1 MEAVSR
7 RRFIETVA
15 AAGALA
21 TAFPDLLGAQPQQG
35 FRGTLCFFSKH
46 LPRMDGHGLG
56 RSLKALGFGGVDLT
70 VRPGGHVEPARVE
83 QDLPV
88 FVEGIRKEGLAV
100 PMITT
105 ELTSDADPAA
115 RPTLQ
120 TAAALKVPYFK
131 AGYYRYAFVDA
142 RKEIE
147 AAAAKLRSLAVL
159 SARHGVHLGFH
170 NHAGY
175 IGGGIWDIAPVIDA
189 LDPKAAGYYFDV
201 RHAVVEGG
209 DGGWRS
215 AFTVVAPR
223 LSMIALKD
231 FFWEKT
237 ATGWRQQSCP
247 MGEGMVNWKSYFAML
262 AKAGF
267 HGPTSLHLEYQVP
280 GATPAALEENTLAAA
295 ARDLAFVKAR
305 IAEAYGAGTKL

>member
-1 MEAVSR
+1 METLNR

-21 TAFPDLLGAQPQQG
+21 TTFPALLDARQGPG

-46 LPRMDGHGLG
+46 LPRMDGRGLG
-56 RSLKALGFGGVDLT
+56 RSLETLGFAGVDLT
-70 VRPGGHVEPARVE
+70 VRPGGHVEPARVA

-88 FVEGIRKEGLAV
+88 FVEGIRKEGLSV

-115 RPTLQ
+115 RPTLE

-147 AAAAKLRSLAVL
+147 AAGRQLRGLAAL
-159 SARHGVHLGFH
+159 SARSGLHLGFH

-175 IGGGIWDIAPVIDA
+175 IGGGIWDIAGVIDT
-189 LDPKAAGYYFDV
+189 LDPKTCGYYFDV

-215 AFTVVAPR
+215 AFSVVAPR
-223 LSMIALKD
+223 LLMIALKD
-231 FFWEKT
+231 FYWEKT

-247 MGEGMVNWKSYFAML
+247 MGEGMVNWKAYFAML

-267 HGPTSLHLEYQVP
+267 HGPASLHLEYQIA
-280 GATPAALEENTLAAA
+280 GATPDAREENTLAAA

-305 IAEAYGAGTKL
+305 IADAYGAGAKL